1 MHKYLYLVVLTL
13 IAVVLSAGK
22 AKPVKVFMVGDS
34 TMADKKPIADTP
46 ERGWGMVFPSF
57 FDKDVVIENHAQN
70 GRSTRTF
77 IEEGL
82 WDKVMSRLGEGDFV
96 FIQFAHNDE
105 IATKKAYTTEAE
117 FEANYRR
124 MVADVLAKKAHPI
137 LCSPVAR
144 RKFDSIGNPVDTHPV
159 YAPIVHKV
167 ANELQVPFIDMHT
180 KSLEILQRYGV
191 EGSIKLYMHLE
202 PGQWKAHPEGKTDDT
217 HFVEAGA
224 MEMAQLAAEGIKAL
238 RIKPLA
244 KHLLKQKKMKVIY
257 TIPTEREDNNAT
269 DK

>member
-82 WDKVMSRLGEGDFV
+82 WDKVMSRL
-96 FIQFAHNDE
+96 
-105 IATKKAYTTEAE
+105 
-117 FEANYRR
+117 
-124 MVADVLAKKAHPI
+124 
-137 LCSPVAR
+137 
-144 RKFDSIGNPVDTHPV
+144 
-159 YAPIVHKV
+159 
-167 ANELQVPFIDMHT
+167 
-180 KSLEILQRYGV
+180 
-191 EGSIKLYMHLE
+191 
-202 PGQWKAHPEGKTDDT
+202 
-217 HFVEAGA
+217 
-224 MEMAQLAAEGIKAL
+224 
-238 RIKPLA
+238 
-244 KHLLKQKKMKVIY
+244 
-257 TIPTEREDNNAT
+257 
-269 DK
+269 